1 MKKVKIRIPADLEN
15 PKRNEWRLVEVDF
28 EKLKLLIEGK
38 TKTIKKSDRVFP
50 SDKQRRV
57 V

>member
-15 PKRNEWRLVEVDF
+15 PRKNEWRLVEVDKEEL
-28 EKLKLLIEGK
+28 EKLIFGK
-38 TKTIKKSDRVFP
+38 TTIKKSDRVFP
-50 SDKQRRV
+50 SDKERRV

>member
-15 PKRNEWRLVEVDF
+15 PRKNEWRLVEVDKEEL
-28 EKLKLLIEGK
+28 EKLIFGK
-38 TKTIKKSDRVFP
+38 TKIKT
-50 SDKQRRV
+50 SDKERKV